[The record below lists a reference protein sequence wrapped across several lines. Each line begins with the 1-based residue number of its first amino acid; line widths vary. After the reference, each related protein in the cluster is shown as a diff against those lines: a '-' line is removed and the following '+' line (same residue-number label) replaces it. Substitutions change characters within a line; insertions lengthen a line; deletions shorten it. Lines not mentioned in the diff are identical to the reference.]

1 MNNKNPQL
9 YNNAY
14 LTKAIKWAIRN
25 EMRRRYKWYVMK
37 NQESSEQ
44 EKIKAQ
50 NEVAQSVQS
59 THRNEHSAKNKLTYK
74 EKLELQALSEEI
86 EKMELEK
93 TNIERIFNGETT
105 LPPGSSFD
113 LVSQRYSAIKDM
125 LDEKELRW
133 LELSDKES

>member
-1 MNNKNPQL
+1 
-9 YNNAY
+9 
-14 LTKAIKWAIRN
+14 
-25 EMRRRYKWYVMK
+25 
-37 NQESSEQ
+37 
-44 EKIKAQ
+44 
-50 NEVAQSVQS
+50 
-59 THRNEHSAKNKLTYK
+59 
-74 EKLELQALSEEI
+74 
-86 EKMELEK
+86 MELEK